1 MGFAYHPAMNLVELA
16 QRIRAFRLERRLTLD
31 DVASRAGLTP
41 GWLSKVENFR
51 ITPSLPALA
60 KIAEALGVSTADL
73 VAGLDNKP
81 ALVVVRANERKVVER
96 DRSRENTTVYEALAH
111 KRPNRAMD
119 PFLLT
124 IPPGVAREKPLA
136 HDGEEFLMVQQGTI
150 EFEFDDQSEVLRQ
163 GDAVYFDS
171 SVPHRIINSYKR
183 PAVVLCVFHGPS
195 GTAAT

>member
-1 MGFAYHPAMNLVELA
+1 MNLVELA

-31 DVASRAGLTP
+31 EVATRAGLTP

-60 KIAEALGVSTADL
+60 KIAEALGVSTAEL

-81 ALVVVRANERKVVER
+81 ALVVVRADERKVVER
-96 DRSRENTTVYEALAH
+96 DRSRQNTTVYESMAH

-124 IPPGVAREKPLA
+124 IPPGVAREKPMS
-136 HDGEEFLMVQQGTI
+136 HEGEEFLFVQQGSI
-150 EFEFDDQSEVLRQ
+150 EFEFDDQRELLRQ
-163 GDAVYFDS
+163 GDAIYFDS
-171 SVPHRIINSYKR
+171 SVPHRIVNPYKR
-183 PAVVLCVFHGPS
+183 PASVLCVFHG
-195 GTAAT
+195 AAGNASS